1 MSCSLIGK
9 EFKYLSVLYLKFGNV
24 VAFLTGAHWAAKQ
37 ELKSSDFILNQIAVC
52 HQQE

>member
-1 MSCSLIGK
+1 MSCLLIVK
-9 EFKYLSVLYLKFGNV
+9 EFKYLSVLYLNFGNV
-24 VAFLTGAHWAAKQ
+24 LSFLTGVHWAAKQ